1 MRSRPWIVLLSAV
14 AIAGCGGDPTL
25 SASRSDE
32 LHAQVAAVREA
43 AGKGDR
49 AGALK
54 SLDGLEAAVRDL
66 EAGGSL
72 ARADADAL
80 RRGIGRARR
89 RVRAEIA
96 KPTPAPTPTAEPT
109 AEPTAAPAPEEPEG
123 QDGGEPGK
131 GNDEAKGKGETE
143 GKGKAKGKKGK
154 DG

>member
-1 MRSRPWIVLLSAV
+1 MPTRPLIVLLAAA

-32 LHAQVAAVREA
+32 LHARVAAVREA

-72 ARADADAL
+72 AQADADAL

-109 AEPTAAPAPEEPEG
+109 AAPAPEEPEE
-123 QDGGEPGK
+123 QDGGEPDK
-131 GNDEAKGKGETE
+131 GNDDDKGKGETE

>member
-1 MRSRPWIVLLSAV
+1 MRSRLWIVVLAAA
-14 AIAGCGGDPTL
+14 AIAGCGGEETL
-25 SASRSDE
+25 SASRADE
-32 LHAQVAAVREA
+32 LHAQVAAVRDA

-89 RVRAEIA
+89 RARAEIA
-96 KPTPAPTPTAEPT
+96 EPTPEPTPAPTATPEPT
-109 AEPTAAPAPEEPEG
+109 ATAAPEMPEG
-123 QDGGEPGK
+123 KPQK
-131 GNDEAKGKGETE
+131 

-154 DG
+154 D

>member
-1 MRSRPWIVLLSAV
+1 MPTRPLIVLLAAA

-32 LHAQVAAVREA
+32 LHARVAAVREA

-72 ARADADAL
+72 AQADADAL

-109 AEPTAAPAPEEPEG
+109 AAPAPEEPEE
-123 QDGGEPGK
+123 QDGGEPDK